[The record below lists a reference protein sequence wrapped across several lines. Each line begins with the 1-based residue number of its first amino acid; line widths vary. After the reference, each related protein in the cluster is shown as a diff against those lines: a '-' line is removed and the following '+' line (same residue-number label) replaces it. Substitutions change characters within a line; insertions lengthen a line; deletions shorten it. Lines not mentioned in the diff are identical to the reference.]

1 MEQVSQWVKMM
12 AVNPYM
18 TPITVMTA
26 NLAQQINAQG
36 IGLERARYELFKY
49 IAEFE
54 CAAADMIIHDCG
66 IHVDAMNSSK
76 FKQLEAALQY
86 ARTGTIEAFGD
97 QIYPYSVVISN
108 SEIHRYATL
117 RELCDGEGW
126 ELRDIRFNGQFVP
139 AFNIETID

>member
-18 TPITVMTA
+18 ASVTVMTTT
-26 NLAQQINAQG
+26 LSGQISAQG
-36 IGLERARYELFKY
+36 IGLERAKYELFKY

-54 CAAADMIIHDCG
+54 CAAADEIIVECG
-66 IHVDAMNSSK
+66 IHVNAMYSSK

-86 ARTGTIEAFGD
+86 ARTGTIEALGD
-97 QIYPYSVVISN
+97 QLYPYSVVTDHDG
-108 SEIHRYATL
+108 IHRYATL